1 MNIINI
7 LIKLLSAAYTAEAKR
22 ADAKA
27 QFNEQLAVK
36 FADDAV
42 RLAAQSEARVEASK
56 HSKDEAAK
64 HAEQADKLRA
74 KRDEVANF
82 LGGINAHN
90 HMGQRTVRRV
100 SASACTAFAEA
111 GKRLALGG

>member
-1 MNIINI
+1 M
-7 LIKLLSAAYTAEAKR
+7 
-22 ADAKA
+22 
-27 QFNEQLAVK
+27 
-36 FADDAV
+36 

-82 LGGINAHN
+82 LG
-90 HMGQRTVRRV
+90 V
-100 SASACTAFAEA
+100 
-111 GKRLALGG
+111 